1 MEEFALNLTT
11 LGFTNFFE
19 QQLTNVNTENKL
31 VGRVILEHKH
41 SYRVITEDGE
51 LLATISGNY
60 AHNAYVREHYPAV
73 GDFVI
78 VSRMPGE
85 DRGIIHHLFQ
95 RKSLFKRKVAD
106 RALEMQI
113 VATNVDTVFLVMSLN
128 DDFNIRRLERYLTA
142 AWDSGAMPV
151 IVLTK
156 ADLCDDPT
164 NFLEQIESVA
174 FGVDIVIVSAVEG
187 EGLDAITPYVS
198 EGKTVALLGSSGTGK
213 STLVN
218 ALSGNELMKTS
229 GIREDDA
236 KGRHT
241 TTHRELVVTPS
252 GGCIIDTPGMRELQL
267 FDQEDSLSSTFEDI
281 EQFATECRYR
291 DCQHGKEP
299 GCRIREAIQTGELP
313 RERYASY
320 LKLQKELAYLD
331 RKEKV
336 QARLLEKTIQKKISK
351 KTKSR

>member
-1 MEEFALNLTT
+1 MEEFTLNLKT
-11 LGFTNFFE
+11 LGFTTFFE
-19 QQLTNVNTENKL
+19 QQLTTLDTENKL

-41 SYRVITEDGE
+41 SYRILTEEGE
-51 LLATISGNY
+51 LLGTISGNY
-60 AHNAYVREHYPAV
+60 AHNAFVREHFPAV
-73 GDFVI
+73 GDFVL

-85 DRGIIHHLFQ
+85 ERAIIHHLFE
-95 RKSLFKRKVAD
+95 RKSMFKRKVAGG
-106 RALEMQI
+106 ALEMQI

-156 ADLCDDPT
+156 ADLCENPAYYI
-164 NFLEQIESVA
+164 NQIEDIA
-174 FGVDIVIVSAVEG
+174 FGVDIIIVSALEG
-187 EGLDAITPYVS
+187 DGMDKVMEYVTD
-198 EGKTVALLGSSGTGK
+198 GKTVALLGSSGTGK

-218 ALSGNELMKTS
+218 ALLGNEVMKTS

-241 TTHRELVVTPS
+241 TTHRELVTTKN
-252 GGCIIDTPGMRELQL
+252 GGCIIDTPGMRELKL
-267 FDQEDSLSSTFEDI
+267 FDQEDSLTATFEDI
-281 EQFATECRYR
+281 EQFAARCRYR

-299 GCRIREAIQTGELP
+299 GCGIREALQTGELP
-313 RERYASY
+313 KDRYASF
-320 LKLQKELAYLD
+320 LKLQRELAYLD

-351 KTKSR
+351 RIKSR

>member
-19 QQLTNVNTENKL
+19 QQLTDLNTDNKL

-41 SYRVITEDGE
+41 SYRVITEEGE

-60 AHNAYVREHYPAV
+60 AHNAHRREHYPAV
-73 GDFVI
+73 GDFVL

-85 DRGIIHHLFQ
+85 DRAIIHHLFQ
-95 RKSLFKRKVAD
+95 RKSLFKRKVAGG
-106 RALEMQI
+106 ALEMQI

-156 ADLCDDPT
+156 ADLCEDP
-164 NFLEQIESVA
+164 NDYLNQIESIA
-174 FGVDIVIVSAVEG
+174 FGVDIVIVSALEG
-187 EGLDAITPYVS
+187 EGLDGITPYVS
-198 EGKTVALLGSSGTGK
+198 AGKTVALLGSSGTGK

-218 ALSGNELMKTS
+218 ALTGNEFMKTS

-241 TTHRELVVTPS
+241 TTHRELIVTPS

-267 FDQEDSLSSTFEDI
+267 YDQEDSLSSTFEDI

-299 GCRIREAIQTGELP
+299 GCRIREALRTGELP

-320 LKLQKELAYLD
+320 LKLQKELAYLE

>member
-19 QQLTNVNTENKL
+19 QQLQTLNTENKL

-41 SYRVITEDGE
+41 SYRVVTEQGE

-73 GDFVI
+73 GDFVL
-78 VSRMPGE
+78 VQKMPGE
-85 DRGIIHHLFQ
+85 ERAIIHHLFE
-95 RKSLFKRKVAD
+95 RKSLFKRKVAGG
-106 RALEMQI
+106 ALEMQI

-156 ADLCDDPT
+156 ADLCDDPSR
-164 NFLEQIESVA
+164 FVKEIEQIA
-174 FGVDIVIVSAVEG
+174 FGVDILIVSAVDG
-187 EGLDAITPYVS
+187 EGLDQLKHYVS
-198 EGKTVALLGSSGTGK
+198 EGKTVALLGSSGAGK

-218 ALSGNELMKTS
+218 ALIGNDVMKTS
-229 GIREDDA
+229 DIREDDA

-241 TTHRELVVTPS
+241 TTHRELIVTPM
-252 GGCIIDTPGMRELQL
+252 GGNIIDTPGMRELQL
-267 FDQEDSLSSTFEDI
+267 YDQDDSLSATFEDVEEI
-281 EQFATECRYR
+281 STRCKYR
-291 DCQHGKEP
+291 DCQHKKEP
-299 GCRIREAIQTGELP
+299 GCGIQDALQTGELA
-313 RERYASY
+313 RERYANF

-336 QARLLEKTIQKKISK
+336 QARLLQKTIEKKIAKKMKSK
-351 KTKSR
+351 